1 MVRTALGVQRQIL
14 ETCLRGDLQ
23 EHVLDVMLVPT
34 TIEETRCPFPARLL
48 NECGAAL
55 QRIGF
60 KFGTWRPA
68 DLIYLAKRRCRFDD
82 FGGGEF
88 FEPLSRLLESCQHE
102 AQLNVIGKLA
112 LRADVVRT
120 LGNRL
125 SMERD
130 RQLVPEIANQDIREP
145 LFIIGLPRGGT
156 TLLHMLLAADP
167 DHRAPLSWEV
177 MSPSPPNSDREQER
191 IRRSAKSLA
200 SLRWLAPT
208 FERVH
213 ATGAELPQE
222 CVSLMSPSFLSD
234 QFDTMYN
241 VPSYRRWFL
250 KQDLRP
256 AYEFHRR
263 FLQHLQQRKRAQRWV
278 LKAPAHLFALPVLL
292 SIYPD
297 ARFVQAHREPIEAI
311 ASVSSLITILR
322 RVFSDQVDS
331 EEVAREAWRYWSE
344 TMTKF
349 MRDRDRCLP
358 PERICDLK
366 YTEIRRSPMAAVRSI
381 YDYFGWRLA
390 PDTEQRI
397 KNSLAKQ
404 PPEQNGFHRY
414 RASQFGLER
423 MDREKDFGVY
433 CARFGLSAQTM
444 TESATALVSK

>member
-1 MVRTALGVQRQIL
+1 
-14 ETCLRGDLQ
+14 
-23 EHVLDVMLVPT
+23 
-34 TIEETRCPFPARLL
+34 
-48 NECGAAL
+48 
-55 QRIGF
+55 
-60 KFGTWRPA
+60 
-68 DLIYLAKRRCRFDD
+68 
-82 FGGGEF
+82 
-88 FEPLSRLLESCQHE
+88 
-102 AQLNVIGKLA
+102 
-112 LRADVVRT
+112 
-120 LGNRL
+120 
-125 SMERD
+125 
-130 RQLVPEIANQDIREP
+130 
-145 LFIIGLPRGGT
+145 
-156 TLLHMLLAADP
+156 
-167 DHRAPLSWEV
+167 
-177 MSPSPPNSDREQER
+177 
-191 IRRSAKSLA
+191 
-200 SLRWLAPT
+200 
-208 FERVH
+208 
-213 ATGAELPQE
+213 
-222 CVSLMSPSFLSD
+222 MSPSFLSD

>member
-1 MVRTALGVQRQIL
+1 MLGQMQPEIL
-14 ETCLRGDLQ
+14 ETCLRRCLQ
-23 EHVLDVMLVPT
+23 HVVDFMRLPT
-34 TIEETRCPFPARLL
+34 TLEQTRCPLPARLL
-48 NECGAAL
+48 NKCGAAIQQL
-55 QRIGF
+55 GL
-60 KFGTWRPA
+60 KLGSCRPA
-68 DLIYLAKRRCRFDD
+68 DLINLAKHRSRLDN

-88 FEPLSRLLESCQHE
+88 FEPLSRLLESCEHE

-112 LRADVVRT
+112 LRADVLRT

-125 SMERD
+125 AMERD
-130 RQLVPEIANQDIREP
+130 RHLIPEIAIQEISEP
-145 LFIIGLPRGGT
+145 VFIIGLPRGGT

-177 MSPSPPNSDREQER
+177 MWPSPPNGDREEQR
-191 IRRSAKSLA
+191 IKRSARSLA

-213 ATGAELPQE
+213 ATGAQLPQE

-241 VPSYRRWFL
+241 VPSYRAWFL

-263 FLQHLQQRKRAQRWV
+263 FLQHLQQRKRARRWI
-278 LKAPAHLFALPVLL
+278 LKAPTHLFALPTLL

-331 EEVAREAWRYWSE
+331 DKIAREAWQYWSE
-344 TMTKF
+344 TTTKF

-358 PERICDLK
+358 AERICDVK
-366 YTEIRRSPMAAVRSI
+366 YTDIRRSPMAAVR
-381 YDYFGWRLA
+381 YVYEYFGWRLTPEA
-390 PDTEQRI
+390 EERI
-397 KNSLAKQ
+397 KNSLAEQ

-414 RASQFGLER
+414 RASQFGLEK
-423 MDREKDFGVY
+423 MDRERDFGVY
-433 CARFGLSAQTM
+433 CSRFGLSAQTM